1 MQKEEMIEYM
11 ISLMVNKRLTTI
23 QSFLD
28 DEFPLIDLPPIKLL
42 DEVTDEIEEYDISKM
57 KFSELPKKIKKLVEN
72 ATFTIF
78 YYDDITKEEEREMFR
93 RINAGKPL
101 SVKEKN
107 IAAAKNSGIHH

>member
-1 MQKEEMIEYM
+1 M
-11 ISLMVNKRLTTI
+11 
-23 QSFLD
+23 
-28 DEFPLIDLPPIKLL
+28 L

-57 KFSELPKKIKKLVEN
+57 KFSELPEKIKKLVEN

-78 YYDDITKEEEREMFR
+78 YYDDITKEEERRKMFR

-107 IAAAKNSGIHH
+107 IANCKNLESIIEMGGHSCLRICSLRKHMMQKLMFL